1 MAGYVA
7 NRLSLLQGSIGG
19 LQRIWTY
26 QTADSIA
33 TVAGAGYISDAANKR
48 MQIGDLVLVFT
59 GTLNTTGPDQVPS
72 TKARG
77 VVSEFASDP
86 SVAWFAVDS
95 ISSGAATLKE
105 VMVQL
110 GGNIGFYGATPV
122 SQRAAAAQATSN
134 VGTASS
140 TALDTNTK
148 AALIEVMNTLAG
160 LGLWK
165 GSA

>member
-7 NRLSLLQGSIGG
+7 NRLSMLQGSIGG

-33 TVAGAGYISDAANKR
+33 TVGGAGYISDATNKR
-48 MQIGDLVLVFT
+48 MLVGDLVLVFS
-59 GTLNTTGPDQVPS
+59 GTLNTTGPDQVPA

-77 VVSEFASDP
+77 TVSEFASDP
-86 SVAWFAVDS
+86 SVAWFVVDS

-105 VMVQL
+105 VIVQL
-110 GGNIGFYGATPV
+110 GGNIGFYGAAPV
-122 SQRAAAAQATSN
+122 SQRAASIQATS
-134 VGTASS
+134 VISAYTATTAS
-140 TALDTNTK
+140 
-148 AALIEVMNTLAG
+148 ALIGALLVEIANTLNG